1 MNCNIDHAHP
11 LMIAGHPF
19 KGGAMFSTA
28 YLQHPDMKFFAIN
41 DSTAFLPPRPTAVV
55 TTLGAPAAESFP
67 SFADFF
73 RSYFSGA
80 SMYTSN
86 PKASVMLEG
95 MKKCYENNAKNPVD
109 QCQYYI
115 QGFERFTSSS

>member
-1 MNCNIDHAHP
+1 
-11 LMIAGHPF
+11 MIAGHPF
-19 KGGAMFSTA
+19 KGGAMFSVA

-55 TTLGAPAAESFP
+55 SAASAPAAESFP
-67 SFADFF
+67 SFPDFF

-80 SMYTSN
+80 SMYTTN

-95 MKKCYENNAKNPVD
+95 MKKC
-109 QCQYYI
+109 
-115 QGFERFTSSS
+115 F

>member
-1 MNCNIDHAHP
+1 MTVDHAHP

-41 DSTAFLPPRPTAVV
+41 DSTAFLPPRPTALAGVS
-55 TTLGAPAAESFP
+55 AAAASFP
-67 SFADFF
+67 AFADFF
-73 RSYFSGA
+73 RSYFAGA
-80 SMYTSN
+80 SMNTSD

-95 MKKCYENNAKNPVD
+95 MKKCYENNTKNPIN
-109 QCQYYI
+109 QC
-115 QGFERFTSSS
+115 